1 MDNLSH
7 AITDEWHK
15 ERTDHVWCEDYF
27 VTKRQDKQ
35 QDSPSSKIP
44 AFERK
49 RVGLGL
55 GITGVAVLS
64 ASAGALLAIAFASTP
79 LLQHRLRADQA
90 TAFNSQRLASNT
102 LGVPKISRPVNVLV
116 LGMSVL
122 PDDVGKS
129 ATAIGNPG
137 YQPQMHSV
145 EGLSDTM
152 LLLRFDPN
160 AHKLTTLSIPRD
172 TRVVIDKHGVQK
184 INAANVI
191 GGPSLAAQEVSQL
204 LNGVAIDRYVRV
216 NVLAVGQIVDAIGG
230 LTVYI
235 PYDMKYKD
243 ESQHLYINLKRGK
256 QHLNGDQTMQLL
268 RFRHDANGDIGRIQR
283 QQMVMRA
290 LMAQALNPAT
300 IAKFPQL
307 LQTVQSDI
315 DSNMSVE
322 EILALVGFAAGTDRH
337 QVLGLMMPGRP
348 NGTGRD
354 EISYW
359 LPDKERIG
367 VMMAKY
373 FEQGE
378 VGSLTADST
387 RLRVSIQDGSKNPQA
402 VQAVVKKLMAAGYNR
417 VSIGTSLPEP
427 LRVTKII
434 AQQGDADSANKIS
447 QTLAFGEVSV
457 ETSGT
462 LYSDVTIQLGTD
474 ALKKLAVADPG
485 V

>member
-1 MDNLSH
+1 
-7 AITDEWHK
+7 
-15 ERTDHVWCEDYF
+15 
-27 VTKRQDKQ
+27 
-35 QDSPSSKIP
+35 
-44 AFERK
+44 
-49 RVGLGL
+49 
-55 GITGVAVLS
+55 
-64 ASAGALLAIAFASTP
+64 
-79 LLQHRLRADQA
+79 
-90 TAFNSQRLASNT
+90 QRLVSNS
-102 LGVPKISRPVNVLV
+102 LGVPEITRPVNVLV

-122 PDDVGKS
+122 ADDLDKS
-129 ATAIGNPG
+129 SAAIGNPG
-137 YQPQMHSV
+137 YQPEMHSV

-160 AHKLTTLSIPRD
+160 AHKLTVLSIPRD
-172 TRVVIDKHGVQK
+172 TRVVIEQHGIQK
-184 INAANVI
+184 INAANVL
-191 GGPSLAAQEVSQL
+191 GGSSLAAQEVSQL

-243 ESQHLYINLKRGK
+243 DSQHLYINLKRGK
-256 QHLNGDQTMQLL
+256 QHLNGNQTMQLL

-290 LMAQALNPAT
+290 LMAQALNPT
-300 IAKFPQL
+300 TLAKIPQL
-307 LQTVQSDI
+307 LETVKSDI

-322 EILALVGFAAGTDRH
+322 EILALVGFTAGTDRH
-337 QVLGLMMPGRP
+337 QVLGLMVPGRP
-348 NGTGRD
+348 NGTGRG

-373 FEQGE
+373 FQQGE
-378 VGSLTADST
+378 AGRLTADST
-387 RLRVSIQDGSKNPQA
+387 SLRVSIQDGSNNRQA
-402 VQAVVKKLMAAGYNR
+402 VKAVMKKLAEAGYHH
-417 VSIGTSLPEP
+417 VSIGTPLPEP
-427 LRVTKII
+427 LRQTKIV
-434 AQQGDADSANKIS
+434 AQQGDTDSASTIS
-447 QTLAFGEVSV
+447 QTLGFGEVSV

-474 ALKKLAVADPG
+474 ALKKLAVATPG